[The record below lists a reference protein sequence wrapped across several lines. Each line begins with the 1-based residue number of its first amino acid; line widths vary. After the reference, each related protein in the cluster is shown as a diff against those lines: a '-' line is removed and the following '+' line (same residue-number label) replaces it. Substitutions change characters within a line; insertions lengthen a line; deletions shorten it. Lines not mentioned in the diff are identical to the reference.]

1 MEVSD
6 LELEVEDVVRMVWY
20 CVNRKLF
27 FFFCFFV
34 AFESKVSG
42 RE

>member
-1 MEVSD
+1 MEVSG
-6 LELEVEDVVRMVWY
+6 LELEVEDVVKMVWY
-20 CVNRKLF
+20 CVNGKMF
-27 FFFCFFV
+27 FFFV